1 VKLALVLGFA
11 AFLAVFGRNP
21 DAYLM
26 AGVWLFLSALYFV
39 ATRKAI

>member
-11 AFLAVFGRNP
+11 AFLAVIGRNP

-26 AGVWLFLSALYFV
+26 AGLWLFLSALYFV